1 MASLVV
7 AEHDNT
13 RLNGATARTV
23 AAALQISTPV
33 QILVAGEA
41 CDGAAREAAKI
52 SGVEKIL
59 LAEDARYAHTLA
71 EPMVELILTLA
82 ASFDVIAAP
91 ASANGKNILPRV
103 AAKLDVP
110 QISDIIGVET
120 PDIFLRPIYA
130 GNAIE
135 KVEAKGFKKIVTV
148 CSSAFQPAGGGG
160 TAAIERI
167 PAATDPALSHFA
179 GETLSPSDRVD
190 LATAR
195 IVVSGGRGLGSKEN
209 FAALERLAD
218 RLGAGLGATRAAVDA
233 GFISNDHQI
242 GQTGKVVAPDLYIA
256 VGISGAIQHLA
267 GMKESKIVVAIN
279 KDENAPIFAA
289 ADYALVGDLFQV
301 LPELEQALEAEGPK
315 A

>member
-1 MASLVV
+1 MVSLVV

-13 RLNGATARTV
+13 QLNGVTARTV
-23 AAALQISTPV
+23 AAAAQISTPV

-41 CDGAAREAAKI
+41 CAGAAREAAKI

-59 LAEDARYAHTLA
+59 LVEDARYAHALA

-148 CSSAFQPAGGGG
+148 RSSAFQPAGGGG

-167 PAATDPALSHFA
+167 APATNPALSQFA
-179 GETLSPSDRVD
+179 GQILSPSDRPD
-190 LATAR
+190 LTTAR

-218 RLGAGLGATRAAVDA
+218 LLGAGLGATRAAVDA

-267 GMKESKIVVAIN
+267 GMKGAKIVVAIN

-301 LPELEQALEAEGPK
+301 LPEVGQALEVEEPK